1 VNSLLQT
8 YVQLPLFRERI
19 LGFRPSPA
27 TWQDLEELKA
37 MDLPRLRTQLSNADN
52 TDADNKK
59 EFQKF
64 ASLRFVHQL
73 QRLFATMIR
82 GNQSYVDPTRVL
94 NSLVDEKGDVVRV
107 GNQEDASGKEL
118 DSSRF
123 HFPLAT
129 L

>member
-1 VNSLLQT
+1 
-8 YVQLPLFRERI
+8 
-19 LGFRPSPA
+19 
-27 TWQDLEELKA
+27 

-118 DSSRF
+118 DFNHALFSPPWQHSD
-123 HFPLAT
+123 FPLHPFLILPFRVQSLASSESGNRSGGAKQ
-129 L
+129 